1 MVPWIVKISGKDT
14 NGDLCI
20 FESITKGS
28 KPGGPPMHVHHHQ
41 DEWFYVIEGE
51 LKVKIGEEIFHLK
64 AGDSV
69 FAPRGVPHA
78 PYNMGG
84 DGKGLTLFQPAGSM
98 EDFFEELGQ
107 FKTIPPPEEEF
118 KKLFQKHGMEIVG
131 PRPF

>member
-1 MVPWIVKISGKDT
+1 
-14 NGDLCI
+14 
-20 FESITKGS
+20 
-28 KPGGPPMHVHHHQ
+28 MHVHHHQ

-51 LKVKIGEEIFHLK
+51 LKIKIGEEIFHLK

-107 FKTIPPPEEEF
+107 FK
-118 KKLFQKHGMEIVG
+118 KLFELAKCMSDSTPDMSNPNEVL
-131 PRPF
+131 RR